1 MLGDLQASFSAAVLD
16 NAVSVPA
23 NLRSLGPGGS
33 TRRFAV
39 HRSNVV
45 FGLIEALRSRF
56 RVAVRIVGDEFFNEM
71 ARRFVLAHPP
81 TSAVLLR
88 YGDDLAEFAAA
99 LPEVEAVPY
108 LPDMLR
114 LEAAFTQ
121 AYHGADVEPATAQDL
136 ATLPVDAPGE
146 AVVELHPTLRLIRSA
161 YPIVTIWVMNQDGA
175 EPRSIEDA
183 CGEDA
188 LIVRPRLAVD
198 LMRLPEGGFEFLD
211 GLRAGLRIGPA
222 VEATLEAAPRFDIAA
237 ALAGLVSAG
246 VAVRFVV

>member
-16 NAVSVPA
+16 AAVSVPA
-23 NLRSLGPGGS
+23 NVRSLRPGGAAH
-33 TRRFAV
+33 RFAV
-39 HRSNVV
+39 YRNNVV

-71 ARRFVLAHPP
+71 ARRFILAHPP

-121 AYHGADVEPATAQDL
+121 AYHCADAEPATAQDL
-136 ATLPVDAPGE
+136 AARPADALGGTL
-146 AVVELHPTLRLIRSA
+146 VELHPSVRLIRSA
-161 YPIVTIWVMNQDGA
+161 YPIVTIWGMNQDGA
-175 EPRSIEDA
+175 EPRAIDEA
-183 CGEDA
+183 CGENA
-188 LIVRPRLAVD
+188 LIVRPRLAVEV
-198 LMRLPEGGFEFLD
+198 MRLPEGGFEFLD

-222 VEATLEAAPRFDIAA
+222 VDAALELAPQFDIAA

-246 VAVRFVV
+246 IAVRFAV